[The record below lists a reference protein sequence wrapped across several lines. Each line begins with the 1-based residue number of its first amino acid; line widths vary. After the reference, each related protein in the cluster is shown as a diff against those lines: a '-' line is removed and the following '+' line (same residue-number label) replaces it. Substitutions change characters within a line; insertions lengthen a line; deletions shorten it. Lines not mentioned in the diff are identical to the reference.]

1 MTRADPGR
9 ADGSVETP
17 TSRVGVRGGA
27 RAYWQRLS
35 ARERLALRW
44 GGGVLAAALV
54 WWGAV
59 LPPWATLQAVD
70 RLKPQLERQWQQML
84 AQQTQAR
91 AIQALPRRS
100 SDEARRLL
108 EAASRPLSP
117 ALQLAYAGDR
127 VTVTVQALRAEA
139 LAQWL
144 TQVQLSA
151 RLAPMEVRLRRSGPG
166 LWDGTLVLPL
176 SGS

>member
-1 MTRADPGR
+1 M
-9 ADGSVETP
+9 
-17 TSRVGVRGGA
+17 
-27 RAYWQRLS
+27 
-35 ARERLALRW
+35 RW

-54 WWGAV
+54 WWTAV
-59 LPPWATLQAVD
+59 LPPWAALQAVD
-70 RLKPQLERQWQQML
+70 RLRPQLERQWQQML

-151 RLAPMEVRLRRSGPG
+151 RLAPTEVRLRRSGPG
-166 LWDGTLVLPL
+166 AWDGTLVLSL
-176 SGS
+176 NGL

>member
-1 MTRADPGR
+1 M
-9 ADGSVETP
+9 
-17 TSRVGVRGGA
+17 
-27 RAYWQRLS
+27 
-35 ARERLALRW
+35 
-44 GGGVLAAALV
+44 
-54 WWGAV
+54 
-59 LPPWATLQAVD
+59 QAVD
-70 RLKPQLERQWQQML
+70 RLRPQLERQWQQML
-84 AQQTQAR
+84 VQQTQAR

-108 EAASRPLSP
+108 EAASRSLSP

-151 RLAPMEVRLRRSGPG
+151 RLAPIEVRLRRSGPG
-166 LWDGTLVLPL
+166 AWDGTLVLSL
-176 SGS
+176 SGP